1 MEKMKM
7 VSWSQAKPKGDD
19 EHDDAMVLKVMMVLV
34 PQKNPTTL
42 CVSACSGSG
51 EEGLRFMEGVPGL
64 RCGNFSWQESRKS
77 WYFTETKIEKAQ
89 KKGFTSP
96 GIAATGVTS
105 SKNFS
110 MP

>member
-1 MEKMKM
+1 M

-34 PQKNPTTL
+34 PQKIPTTL

-77 WYFTETKIEKAQ
+77 
-89 KKGFTSP
+89 
-96 GIAATGVTS
+96 
-105 SKNFS
+105 
-110 MP
+110 